1 MGVALGL
8 SSDQALQLLDLAA
21 NGQSLS
27 KTDSAAAAKFVKGL
41 LDLAFSQRVNED
53 IVSDKAK
60 LIKILPSLGIQST
73 QISAFLKALNS
84 LENGST
90 SGVQKPMLQKI
101 SDVAQELLRRIINN
115 RNTLTAVQNT
125 NRGL

>member
-1 MGVALGL
+1 LSVALGL

>member
-1 MGVALGL
+1 MT
-8 SSDQALQLLDLAA
+8 SDQALQLLDIAA

-27 KTDSAAAAKFVKGL
+27 KTDAAAAAKFVKGL
-41 LDLAFSQRVNED
+41 LALAFSQRVNED
-53 IVSDKAK
+53 IVSDRAK
-60 LIKILPSLGIQST
+60 LTKVLPSLGVQSN

-115 RNTLTAVQNT
+115 RNTLTAVQST

>member
-1 MGVALGL
+1 MSVALGL

-27 KTDSAAAAKFVKGL
+27 KTDAKAAAKFVKGL

>member
-1 MGVALGL
+1 LGVALGL

>member
-1 MGVALGL
+1 MSVALGL

-27 KTDSAAAAKFVKGL
+27 KTDAKAAAKFVKGL

-53 IVSDKAK
+53 IISDKSK
-60 LIKILPSLGIQST
+60 LSKILPALGIQST

-90 SGVQKPMLQKI
+90 TGVQKPMLQKI
-101 SDVAQELLRRIINN
+101 SDVTQELLRRIINN
-115 RNTLTAVQNT
+115 RNTLTAVQST

>member
-1 MGVALGL
+1 MSVALGMT
-8 SSDQALQLLDLAA
+8 SDQALQLLDIAA

-27 KTDSAAAAKFVKGL
+27 KTDAAAAAKFVKGL
-41 LDLAFSQRVNED
+41 LALAFSQRVNED
-53 IVSDKAK
+53 IVSDRAK
-60 LIKILPSLGIQST
+60 LTKVLPSLGVQSN

-115 RNTLTAVQNT
+115 RNTLTAVQST